1 MLSTYLEQ
9 LVAGTLC
16 AGYSPA
22 TYRTKNGKGLYT
34 FRFVNIGGKFEI
46 DILSQPSYA
55 GKASSSLT
63 THRLSSSR
71 GGHKICIS
79 SGKEP
84 KDIETTKKI
93 SVEWAE
99 LTQTYIE
106 TGKTLD
112 TQINSKAS
120 PSSKLWNK
128 LFP

>member
-1 MLSTYLEQ
+1 MVNTFSEQ
-9 LVAGTLC
+9 LIAGTLC

-22 TYRTKNGKGLYT
+22 TYRTKNGKGLYS
-34 FRFVNIGGKFEI
+34 FRYVDIGGKFEI

-55 GKASSSLT
+55 GKSSGGHI

-71 GGHKICIS
+71 GGQKICINT
-79 SGKEP
+79 GKEP
-84 KDIETTKKI
+84 KDIETAKKI
-93 SVEWAE
+93 SMEWAE

-112 TQINSKAS
+112 SQINANAS
-120 PSSKLWNK
+120 PTSKLWNK